1 MANLKKVADKVLDE
15 VKEAEQEAESWWK
28 SAKDDAK
35 RAVVATVACLVGLM
49 LGVML
54 AWSMKSDGYTAS
66 QIDLKFESLASN
78 VQALRAQEFGNSM
91 NIDDLKARV
100 KDLEQKSMT
109 TGSVSKKKHR

>member
-1 MANLKKVADKVLDE
+1 MADLKSVANKVVSE

-35 RAVVATVACLVGLM
+35 RAVVATVACVIGLM

-54 AWSMKSDGYTAS
+54 TLSMKSDGYSAA
-66 QIDLKFESLASN
+66 QIDRKIESLASN
-78 VQALRAQEFGNSM
+78 VQALRNQTIGNSM
-91 NIDDLKARV
+91 NIDDLKARM

>member
-1 MANLKKVADKVLDE
+1 MADLKSVANKVVSE

-35 RAVVATVACLVGLM
+35 RAVVATVACVIGVM
-49 LGVML
+49 IGVML

-66 QIDLKFESLASN
+66 QIDQKIESLTSN
-78 VQALRAQEFGNSM
+78 VQALRGRAFGNSEA
-91 NIDDLKARV
+91 IDDLKARMV
-100 KDLEQKSMT
+100 VVQQKTMT